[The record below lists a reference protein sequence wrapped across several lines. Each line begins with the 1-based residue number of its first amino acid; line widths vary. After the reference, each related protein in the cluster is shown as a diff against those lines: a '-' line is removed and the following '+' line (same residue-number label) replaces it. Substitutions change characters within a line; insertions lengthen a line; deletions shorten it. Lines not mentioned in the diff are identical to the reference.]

1 MALARLLLLL
11 LPAYGL
17 EAEAQSLQLCALS
30 TRRTLLLLLCNF
42 ATVHKI
48 PTTKINSSWKELV
61 PSSFLHFADLAW
73 HNFWQHL
80 EFLLESQTISESSVL
95 AKNCVDSI
103 ASLMLWMLWIL
114 NMKHFCW
121 ISNTVSVYNFSL
133 HHHHLIIRNLKIVM
147 FFWTSP
153 SSLFFQ
159 ASRISHWTKL
169 LLLLDSIFFLILLS
183 KSS

>member
-73 HNFWQHL
+73 HNFWEHL
-80 EFLLESQTISESSVL
+80 EFLPESQTISESSVL

-133 HHHHLIIRNLKIVM
+133 HHHLIIRNLKIVM

-169 LLLLDSIFFLILLS
+169 LLLLDSIFFLLLS

>member
-1 MALARLLLLL
+1 MALARLLRLL

-73 HNFWQHL
+73 HNFWEHL
-80 EFLLESQTISESSVL
+80 ESLPEYKTISENSVWNNL
-95 AKNCVDSI
+95 RSPKI
-103 ASLMLWMLWIL
+103 AMLWMLWIL

-147 FFWTSP
+147 FFFWTSP

-169 LLLLDSIFFLILLS
+169 LLLLDSIFFLLLS